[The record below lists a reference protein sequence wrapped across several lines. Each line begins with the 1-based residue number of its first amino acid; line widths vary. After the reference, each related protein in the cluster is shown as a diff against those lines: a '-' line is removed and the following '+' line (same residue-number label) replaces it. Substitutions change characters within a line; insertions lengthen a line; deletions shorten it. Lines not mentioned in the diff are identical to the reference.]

1 VPDDLAVVRLD
12 ATEAEG
18 DLGGMST
25 AIVAMRAQVYRARPQ
40 AGAVIHTHSRICWRC
55 PEPVPVP
62 ASAPVPASQ
71 TAELARYVRLT
82 RPAEVRGG
90 GSRLDRGVRA

>member
-55 PEPVPVP
+55 PV
-62 ASAPVPASQ
+62 PVPASQ